1 MSRKARHQRLHSET
15 AQDSGG
21 RLPYEGVLNPI
32 GLDLAEERV
41 GYHPAAVNHGNERG
55 GPSFGGKQG
64 DEQNGRRRVVV
75 TSGESGGRHHVVLTN
90 GSGESG
96 GRHRVV
102 LTNGSGESSGQHH
115 GDVRSGRTHKQS
127 HRQSLAD
134 KYGSDERRECPS
146 QAANNDSSEQR
157 GRERLAEKYGSSEQ
171 SYEAVQSGD
180 EGEEEEEAESG
191 KRSRPRDLM
200 VYYR

>member
-1 MSRKARHQRLHSET
+1 MSRKVRHQRLHSET

-41 GYHPAAVNHGNERG
+41 GYHPAAVNSGNERG
-55 GPSFGGKQG
+55 GPSFGGKQS

-75 TSGESGGRHHVVLTN
+75 TSGESGGRHQVVLTN
-90 GSGESG
+90 GSGESD
-96 GRHRVV
+96 
-102 LTNGSGESSGQHH
+102 GQHH
-115 GDVRSGRTHKQS
+115 RDVRSGRTQQS
-127 HRQSLAD
+127 RHRQSLAD

-171 SYEAVQSGD
+171 SYEAVQSSD
-180 EGEEEEEAESG
+180 EGEEDGEAESG

>member
-15 AQDSGG
+15 AQDSGGG

-55 GPSFGGKQG
+55 GPSFGGKNS
-64 DEQNGRRRVVV
+64 DEQIGRRRVVV

-90 GSGESG
+90 GSGESD
-96 GRHRVV
+96 GRHHVV
-102 LTNGSGESSGQHH
+102 LTNGSGESDGQHH
-115 GDVRSGRTHKQS
+115 RDVRSGRTLQS

-134 KYGSDERRECPS
+134 KYGSDERRECPT
-146 QAANNDSSEQR
+146 QAANNDSSEQK

-171 SYEAVQSGD
+171 SYEMVQSSD
-180 EGEEEEEAESG
+180 EGEEEEAESG